1 MKRNII
7 LTICIL
13 ALIGTSCTSKKETEL
28 REQHLKDSFNTLLTA
43 KTQEAQTMAA
53 QLNDIDN
60 NLMQITSQYA
70 ELRQIT
76 NQDGN
81 IAEDKV
87 KHIGIQI
94 NAMAELLQ
102 KEKQRLSSMRAQIAK
117 QKKNDANTTELEK
130 KITELNAKITTEEN
144 QITSL
149 TQELKDKNIKIDN
162 LSNQVTKL
170 QEESKKNKAEISK
183 LEDERYTAYFYVGT
197 KKELKAAG
205 LINEKGGFIGIG
217 KTITM
222 AKNSNVSAMQ
232 KIDIR
237 NVNEIPLTGAKIEIL
252 TPHPLSSYA
261 LQGSSTKPSSLLITS
276 VSDFWQVSRCLVIM
290 VK

>member
-13 ALIGTSCTSKKETEL
+13 TLIGTSCTSKKETEL

-43 KTQEAQTMAA
+43 KTQEAETMAA

>member
-13 ALIGTSCTSKKETEL
+13 TLIGTSCTSKKETEL

-43 KTQEAQTMAA
+43 KTQEAETMAA

-144 QITSL
+144 QIASL